1 MATGGRWEGDVR
13 VDGHPQQKDTFARI
27 SGYAQQFDI
36 HSPQVR
42 NPVWKAWSTL
52 ASMIAQAHD
61 EHSWQCEAMATLFI
75 ITL

>member
-1 MATGGRWEGDVR
+1 MIDCQIAEGGRWDGDVR

-42 NPVWKAWSTL
+42 KKNFT
-52 ASMIAQAHD
+52 ASRLGQK
-61 EHSWQCEAMATLFI
+61 F
-75 ITL
+75 